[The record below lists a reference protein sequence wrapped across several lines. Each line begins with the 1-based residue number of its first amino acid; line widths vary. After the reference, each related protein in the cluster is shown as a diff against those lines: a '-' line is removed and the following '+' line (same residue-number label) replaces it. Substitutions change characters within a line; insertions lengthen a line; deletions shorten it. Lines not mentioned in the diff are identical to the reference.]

1 MLLSLW
7 TDSINTE
14 SLIEYLAK
22 SCTILFSNENVDIV
36 VKFIAMNTFR
46 DILRILEEQRMTH
59 KKESINSEES
69 AKIVQIIED
78 KLNYKELF
86 ENITPICINALN
98 EFESPMQIW
107 KVVNLIT
114 ILIEG

>member
-1 MLLSLW
+1 MG
-7 TDSINTE
+7 
-14 SLIEYLAK
+14 
-22 SCTILFSNENVDIV
+22 
-36 VKFIAMNTFR
+36 TFR
-46 DILRILEEQRMTH
+46 DILRAIEEQRLTH
-59 KKESINSEES
+59 KKESINSAES
-69 AKIVQIIED
+69 ANIVQIIEQ

-86 ENITPICINALN
+86 ENITPICINAIN